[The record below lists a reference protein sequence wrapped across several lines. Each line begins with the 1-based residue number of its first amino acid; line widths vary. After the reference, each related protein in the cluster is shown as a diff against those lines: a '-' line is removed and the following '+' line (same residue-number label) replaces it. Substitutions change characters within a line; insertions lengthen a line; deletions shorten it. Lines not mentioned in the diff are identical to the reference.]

1 VCFRKR
7 KEKYFIYT
15 FEECLPFFKT
25 QIIVQSYSVNL
36 CNENRGVFFEKKNWN
51 LKVKAVI

>member
-1 VCFRKR
+1 MYKNCLFYTVCFIKR

-15 FEECLPFFKT
+15 FEECLPFFKN

-36 CNENRGVFFEKKNWN
+36 CNENRVLFF
-51 LKVKAVI
+51 